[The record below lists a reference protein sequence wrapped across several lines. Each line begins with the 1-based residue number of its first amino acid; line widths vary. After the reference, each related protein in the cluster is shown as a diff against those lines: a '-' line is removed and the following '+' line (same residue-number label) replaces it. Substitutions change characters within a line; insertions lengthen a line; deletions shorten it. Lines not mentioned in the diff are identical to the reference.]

1 MRFLIGLTL
10 QINVF
15 FVTIIHLFFWSV
27 MQSMTKYTYLG
38 LTVFL
43 AIFLQSCA
51 QNNDLTQYP
60 LTIEEKITIP
70 KACEYEYTPLAS
82 TIAVM
87 DFTNNSTFGKAEVY
101 DSKTTHNASIMAGVI
116 VNEEG
121 TGLGGGVSATN
132 KTTSAKREVDAK
144 LSQTLTPLLESKII
158 QLSGTTLVARNDIE
172 KINEELKLQDS
183 GLLDSSTVVEFG
195 KLLGARFIVT
205 GSIDNVEIN
214 QRNHEGAAIAVN
226 QFTRHS
232 ANEDVKIAG
241 LVGRVLTSFTD
252 GISIKTTIT
261 VKILNVQT
269 GQILYSQTLSDD
281 VHIGKFQ
288 NPTYDVFI
296 GGIKAAIISSLEQ
309 IHYDFSNN
317 FLLKGY
323 ITKIKTDG
331 ANQLVQINVGS
342 NDNIRANQTFNV
354 YSLEENIDP
363 LSKKSTCERVA
374 LPIRLKATPNISP
387 THSWLSVEKN
397 NSNLKLL
404 QLVESTKQ
412 QGGFLDF

>member
-1 MRFLIGLTL
+1 MKHHKLLC
-10 QINVF
+10 
-15 FVTIIHLFFWSV
+15 
-27 MQSMTKYTYLG
+27 

-43 AIFLQSCA
+43 ALFLQSCTN
-51 QNNDLTQYP
+51 NNDLTQYP
-60 LTIEEKITIP
+60 LSVEDKITIP
-70 KACEYEYTPLAS
+70 KVCEYEYKVLPS

-87 DFTNNSTFGKAEVY
+87 DFTNNSTFGRAEVY
-101 DSKTTHNASIMAGVI
+101 DARTTHNASVMAGVI

-121 TGLGGGVSATN
+121 TGLGGGVSASK

-144 LSQTLTPLLESKII
+144 LSQTLTPLLEAKIV

-183 GLLDSSTVVEFG
+183 GLLDGSSAVEFG
-195 KLLGARFIVT
+195 KLLGARYLVT

-226 QFTRHS
+226 HFTRHS
-232 ANEDVKIAG
+232 PNEDVKIAG

-269 GQILYSQTLSDD
+269 GEILYAQTLSDD

-288 NPTYDVFI
+288 NPTYDVYI
-296 GGIKAAIISSLEQ
+296 GGIKAAIIASLEH

-317 FLLKGY
+317 FMLKGY
-323 ITKIKTDG
+323 ITKIKSDG
-331 ANQLVQINVGS
+331 NNQLVQINLGS
-342 NDNIRANQTFNV
+342 NDNMRADQTFHV

-363 LSKKSTCERVA
+363 FSQKSSCEKIA
-374 LPIRLKATPNISP
+374 LPILLKATPLISP

-397 NSNLKLL
+397 NSDLKLL

-412 QGGFLDF
+412 KGGFLDF